1 MTHWKIALTA
11 GVALVA
17 AMGGN
22 QASANTINIG
32 TSSTSI
38 DFATLFSTADPLQI
52 IQQDKVWS
60 NFTASANFAALSGG
74 LFSIVSIPGQD
85 LHTFVA
91 NGGAGIFLPVGSYTV
106 SYTISV
112 IQPSPVAIVQ
122 SSTGLDIN
130 AGSGTLF
137 ETFSSG
143 QTLTTSGGTVSTAL
157 PNVVTESIVDTLTI
171 LSNANFIS
179 FSNSFIQDQVP
190 VPEPAALALLSS
202 GLLGLGLLRRRRA

>member
-1 MTHWKIALTA
+1 
-11 GVALVA
+11 
-17 AMGGN
+17 
-22 QASANTINIG
+22 
-32 TSSTSI
+32 
-38 DFATLFSTADPLQI
+38 
-52 IQQDKVWS
+52 
-60 NFTASANFAALSGG
+60 
-74 LFSIVSIPGQD
+74 
-85 LHTFVA
+85 
-91 NGGAGIFLPVGSYTV
+91 
-106 SYTISV
+106 
-112 IQPSPVAIVQ
+112 VAIVQ